1 MRKCTTIVAVD
12 QSDFRLDLAR
22 RLGATHTINSTDTDV
37 VQEILQ
43 ITNERGVHVS
53 LDTTGVS
60 ALARQ
65 SWEFVRRRGK
75 ILQVGLAKPDDV
87 WAIPM
92 ADHMN
97 MGKQVIGCVEGDAV
111 PQEYVPEMIGWYRAG
126 NLPLELIVTQYPI
139 DQWEKAFEDMKSG
152 ITVKPVLV
160 WE

>member
-1 MRKCTTIVAVD
+1 MRKCSTIVAVD
-12 QSDFRLDLAR
+12 RSDFRLELAK
-22 RLGATHTINSTDTDV
+22 RLGATHTINSTDTDL

-43 ITNERGVHVS
+43 ITNGRGVHVS

-60 ALARQ
+60 TLAQQ
-65 SWEFVRRRGK
+65 SWKFVRRRGK
-75 ILQVGLAKPDDV
+75 ILQVGLARPDDV

-111 PQEYVPEMIGWYRAG
+111 PQEYVPAMIGWYRAG
-126 NLPLELIVTQYPI
+126 DLPLELIVRQYPI
-139 DQWEKAFEDMKSG
+139 AEWQKAFEDMKSG
-152 ITVKPVLV
+152 LTVKPVLV